1 MESEEETEETEV
13 LINENPTQENTNV
26 NTSRYAYNNINQEL
40 KNILSKVFVNPSLE
54 CYNEIE
60 KAYYSAKFLPVYFN
74 CDSTEYVMPVPEKQY
89 SYCEAYTTDS
99 HVPIKTGKG
108 LNFLSNNTQSS
119 KRREKKAKKNY

>member
-74 CDSTEYVMPVPEKQY
+74 CGSTEYVTLVEIKKIGHMENQLKIRPK
-89 SYCEAYTTDS
+89 STDITNR
-99 HVPIKTGKG
+99 HI
-108 LNFLSNNTQSS
+108 
-119 KRREKKAKKNY
+119 